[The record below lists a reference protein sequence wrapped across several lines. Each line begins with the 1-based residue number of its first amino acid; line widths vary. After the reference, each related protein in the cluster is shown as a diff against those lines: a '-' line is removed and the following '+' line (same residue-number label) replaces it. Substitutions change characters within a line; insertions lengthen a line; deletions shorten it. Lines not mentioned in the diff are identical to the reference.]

1 MDGYEPER
9 IELEVTII
17 RKIIGRI
24 EVMVLVAL
32 GLLVADMFIRWQ
44 VPSKDFFS
52 LFWLTA
58 LPVHR
63 TRCIF

>member
-32 GLLVADMFIRWQ
+32 GLLIADMFIR
-44 VPSKDFFS
+44 
-52 LFWLTA
+52 
-58 LPVHR
+58 
-63 TRCIF
+63 